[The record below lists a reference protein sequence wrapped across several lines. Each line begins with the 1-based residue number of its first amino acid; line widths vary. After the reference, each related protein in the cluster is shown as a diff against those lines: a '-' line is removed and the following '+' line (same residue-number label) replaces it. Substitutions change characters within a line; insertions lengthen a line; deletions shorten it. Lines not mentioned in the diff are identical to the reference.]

1 MSNVKIQFT
10 SSLKGMW
17 PLTLQAHKIIT
28 VKHDTPNIANE
39 IQGYSALSNLQV
51 LKGNKPLLVVYKVK
65 NIPSYFSLQE
75 ISFGDG
81 KEVVLTDVFVLQ
93 IHLGHK
99 HVSHQ
104 WMAIYTSH
112 YIMCHIWLPFEPQHP
127 SWYSWNKYVY
137 KL

>member
-1 MSNVKIQFT
+1 MSKYNLQAAWKVCDLWPYKLT
-10 SSLKGMW
+10 KSLLWNMTH
-17 PLTLQAHKIIT
+17 LTLQMKFKDILLWAIYRCSK
-28 VKHDTPNIANE
+28 E
-39 IQGYSALSNLQV
+39 INLF
-51 LKGNKPLLVVYKVK
+51 LWFIKLK

-112 YIMCHIWLPFEPQHP
+112 YITCHIWLPFEPQHP